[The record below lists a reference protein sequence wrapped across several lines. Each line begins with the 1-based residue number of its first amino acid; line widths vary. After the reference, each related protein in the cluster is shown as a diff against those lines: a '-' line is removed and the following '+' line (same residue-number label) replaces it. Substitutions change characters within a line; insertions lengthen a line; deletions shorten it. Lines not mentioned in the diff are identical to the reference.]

1 MKNFTFL
8 LLVALALLSITSAIR
23 WTHTNKDGQTFIRV
37 IKIVRSPPTNPNT
50 FEVRG
55 VKKEVGTRNVDA
67 VDFLFS
73 TTVVP
78 RFVLRYFSKDADSK
92 EHILNRWALWK
103 VFEYNET
110 DGKPGFDPAAEDIL
124 SHYRLFN
131 RRFTTMSYHKDTDAD
146 GNTLHYVCTRMDPVD
161 KATVAYPDVELCAHV
176 AEKETRANR
185 TRIHPNSLKW
195 SVTISNYPYT
205 AADSRLGLKVS
216 FDSRDVVRDLSQTDA
231 SDEDSQ
237 NEAALDLTSDSGDAS
252 SRGIAAWVT
261 NVTVTPAGTC
271 SPNAD
276 VSEAWSMMPSCPRMW
291 TPSLTIPIPYLLMS
305 PSECRT
311 SPSPRTANRTALP
324 GIPNWELL
332 LETMTR
338 ALRSAWLPANSCWLS
353 WLSSLFCGKCIFN
366 KEGFFLRR

>member
-1 MKNFTFL
+1 
-8 LLVALALLSITSAIR
+8 
-23 WTHTNKDGQTFIRV
+23 
-37 IKIVRSPPTNPNT
+37 
-50 FEVRG
+50 
-55 VKKEVGTRNVDA
+55 VDA
-67 VDFLFS
+67 IDFLFS
-73 TTVVP
+73 TPVVP

-131 RRFTTMSYHKDTDAD
+131 RRFTTMSYHKETDAD
-146 GNTLHYVCTRMDPVD
+146 GNTLHYVCTSMDPVD

-195 SVTISNYPYT
+195 SITISNYPYT

-216 FDSRDVVRDLSQTDA
+216 FDSHDVVRDLSQTDA

-276 VSEAWSMMPSCPRMW
+276 VVRSVIYEAQLDKDVDTFPNDPDSISADV
-291 TPSLTIPIPYLLMS
+291 TIRVSYFSFATDCQPDSITWDPELGVATGDDESSAITLAAS
-305 PSECRT
+305 Q
-311 SPSPRTANRTALP
+311 
-324 GIPNWELL
+324 LL
-332 LETMTR
+332 LVVL
-338 ALRSAWLPANSCWLS
+338 ALLS
-353 WLSSLFCGKCIFN
+353 LLW
-366 KEGFFLRR
+366 